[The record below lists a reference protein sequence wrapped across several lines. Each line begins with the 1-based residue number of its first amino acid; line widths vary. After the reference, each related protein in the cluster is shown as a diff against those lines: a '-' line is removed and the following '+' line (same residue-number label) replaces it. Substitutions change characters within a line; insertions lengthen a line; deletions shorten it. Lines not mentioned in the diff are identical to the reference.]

1 MLHFTH
7 MNTVLGISGTHH
19 LSLAETADSDG
30 LGENEECQS
39 LFTICPNF
47 NKSTYRVIFFFN
59 MVFTFYVYAY
69 FACMYIHH
77 VCMGTC
83 RDPFF
88 FLREVFSFVLPLRK
102 C

>member
-1 MLHFTH
+1 MGEVLHFTH

-47 NKSTYRVIFFFN
+47 NKSTYRVIFFL
-59 MVFTFYVYAY
+59 
-69 FACMYIHH
+69 I
-77 VCMGTC
+77 
-83 RDPFF
+83 
-88 FLREVFSFVLPLRK
+88 
-102 C
+102 